1 MAAASSAVDP
11 AGATTPAPSTPK
23 PKVRARMC
31 SAAHEQAMKTM
42 KDAKDAAA
50 DSLKKVRQQLKQDAY
65 ALP

>member
-1 MAAASSAVDP
+1 
-11 AGATTPAPSTPK
+11 
-23 PKVRARMC
+23 
-31 SAAHEQAMKTM
+31 MKTM